1 MTEIEIRETVRKIY
15 DCEFSEEDND
25 YWLDVLEKE
34 TGLVNISDYIYWSDW
49 VGLDKECSA
58 DEITDRII
66 SDIKSKKHII
76 LMKSEDYKMIAI
88 GCDHAGVEMKKAVIE
103 ALSEK
108 GFEFKDMGTDGQ
120 PCDYPV
126 IAKAVCE
133 EVTSGN
139 CDKGIL
145 ICGTGIGMS
154 MTANKVKGIRAALC
168 SDSFSAKFTR
178 LHNDANVMCMGA
190 RTLGNGLAVELAEIF
205 LTTGFEGGRHQRRI
219 DLITDIE
226 NNNL

>member
-1 MTEIEIRETVRKIY
+1 
-15 DCEFSEEDND
+15 
-25 YWLDVLEKE
+25 
-34 TGLVNISDYIYWSDW
+34 
-49 VGLDKECSA
+49 
-58 DEITDRII
+58 
-66 SDIKSKKHII
+66 
-76 LMKSEDYKMIAI
+76 MIAI

-108 GFEFKDMGTDGQ
+108 GFELRDMGTDGE
-120 PCDYPV
+120 PCDYPNM
-126 IAKAVCE
+126 AKAVCE
-133 EVTSGN
+133 LVVSGE

-154 MTANKVKGIRAALC
+154 IAANKVKGIRAALC
-168 SDSFSAKFTR
+168 SDSFSTRYTR

-190 RTLGNGLAVELAEIF
+190 RTLGPGLACELAEIF

-226 NNNL
+226 NNN